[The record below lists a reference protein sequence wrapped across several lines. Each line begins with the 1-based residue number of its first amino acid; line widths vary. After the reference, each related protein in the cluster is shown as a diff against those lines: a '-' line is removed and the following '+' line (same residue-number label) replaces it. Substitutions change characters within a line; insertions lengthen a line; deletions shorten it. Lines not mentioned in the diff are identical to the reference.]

1 MKVPDACK
9 ILCKKNHN
17 KADMRMFR
25 SIIDDEYRI
34 DWLVDNLPGAM
45 RNDEYVFCGWVLC
58 SCSLACVYSQ
68 ELEPTLLRVPPF
80 GALAARKLCACVSR
94 LVVCSVLLRNLSA
107 A

>member
-45 RNDEYVFCGWVLC
+45 RNDE
-58 SCSLACVYSQ
+58 
-68 ELEPTLLRVPPF
+68 
-80 GALAARKLCACVSR
+80 
-94 LVVCSVLLRNLSA
+94 
-107 A
+107 